1 MHRLRFPAPLAP
13 LALLAVLAACTPAPV
28 ALQGGFRPAAAPIYS
43 TVQLD
48 AGRLAGDWRQ
58 VAGFGVP
65 AGCRPGGATIRG
77 TGALSAAFRLCLSG
91 TEWQGSGAMQPA
103 GPGRFVVAGRPWWV
117 LWADADYRT
126 LVIGTP
132 DGSFGFVLD
141 RSGGISADRMKAA
154 REILDWNGYD
164 LSRLTSF

>member
-1 MHRLRFPAPLAP
+1 VHRLRL
-13 LALLAVLAACTPAPV
+13 LLLLALAACASPATAP
-28 ALQGGFRPAAAPIYS
+28 QGSFRPASAPIWS
-43 TVQLD
+43 SAQLD
-48 AGRLAGDWRQ
+48 RARLAGEWRQ

-65 AGCRPGGATIRG
+65 AGCRPGGMTISG
-77 TGALSAAFRLCLSG
+77 KGALTAAFRLCASG
-91 TEWQGSGAMQPA
+91 REWKGGGAMTA
-103 GPGRFVVAGRPWWV
+103 TGPGRFDLAGQSWWV

-141 RSGGISADRMKAA
+141 RSGAIPADRLRAA

-164 LSRLTSF
+164 TARLTLF